1 MLLKRIVKEDNM
13 EKDELENKISLL
25 SENPELINKLT
36 DEELEYLIAYLG
48 EEIKKKE
55 AILKGNQETV

>member
-1 MLLKRIVKEDNM
+1 M